1 MPALSRYNRAA
12 GMTRR
17 VYNRF
22 CPLSLALEDVGDRWT
37 LHVVYAL
44 LSGPKRY
51 AELKLFLDGAGSNV
65 LGDRLRRLADA
76 RVVGRQTGDRPGS
89 EITYH
94 LTERG
99 RALAPAIKALVDWGL
114 PALTHPGETT
124 GNGPT
129 GDVFDQTWAIADPNL
144 IRDEAYQWTVDG
156 VDTALVVSGRSLVRT
171 PGAARNPVAAMV
183 TTTHVLSALAGGA
196 ITVAQAMKSGE
207 LALTGDEAAI
217 RRMFIVTGLPG
228 GGL

>member
-1 MPALSRYNRAA
+1 MP
-12 GMTRR
+12 RR

-76 RVVGRQTGDRPGS
+76 HVVGRRTGDRPGS
-89 EITYH
+89 ETTYH

-99 RALAPAIKALVDWGL
+99 RDLAPVIKALVDWGL
-114 PALTHPGETT
+114 PSLTRAQAAIDDDPAQE
-124 GNGPT
+124 
-129 GDVFDQTWAIADPNL
+129 VFDQTWAITDARL
-144 IRDEAYQWTVDG
+144 IQDETYQWTVDG
-156 VDTALVVSGRSLVRT
+156 VDSELVVSGHSLTRT
-171 PGAARNPVAAMV
+171 PGPARNPVVTMV
-183 TTTHVLSALAGGA
+183 TTSGVLSALAA
-196 ITVAQAMKSGE
+196 GE
-207 LALTGDEAAI
+207 LTATQAVASGHLSLSGPEEAI
-217 RRMFIVTGLPG
+217 RRMLIVTAVPG
-228 GGL
+228 GR